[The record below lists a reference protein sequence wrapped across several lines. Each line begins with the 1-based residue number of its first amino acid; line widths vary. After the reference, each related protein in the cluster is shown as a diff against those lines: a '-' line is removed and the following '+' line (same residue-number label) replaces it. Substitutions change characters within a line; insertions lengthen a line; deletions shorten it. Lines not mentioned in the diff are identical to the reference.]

1 MKKPVIITAVLILF
15 VVAMIIMEDQK
26 KKIFGS
32 EWENQTIFHINREPP
47 RAHFFPFETE
57 QLAREGDLEKSAYYK
72 SLNGSWKFHFAPNPK
87 KIAAG
92 FEQLDFPVHTWQDI
106 QVPGHWELQGW
117 SVPIYL
123 DEEYPFT
130 PDPPFVPHEYNAVGS
145 FVRYFN
151 RNEDWLDR
159 DIFIRFGGVRSAFY
173 LWING
178 VLVGYSQGSK
188 TPAEFDITRHVV
200 RGRNK
205 IAVQVYR
212 FSDGSYL
219 EGQDTWLV
227 SGRERDVYLYAPPK
241 VRIADFFVQADLD
254 DSYRSGTL
262 HLDVDLL
269 NQERYTGK
277 YRIQVKLK
285 KDRRTLLNLEKKH
298 HK

>member
-87 KIAAG
+87 KIVSG
-92 FEQLDFPVHTWQDI
+92 FEQPDFPVDTWQDI

-145 FVRYFN
+145 YVRYFKL
-151 RNEDWLDR
+151 NEDWLDR
-159 DIFIRFGGVRSAFY
+159 DIFIRFGGVRLS
-173 LWING
+173 LIH
-178 VLVGYSQGSK
+178 
-188 TPAEFDITRHVV
+188 I
-200 RGRNK
+200 
-205 IAVQVYR
+205 
-212 FSDGSYL
+212 
-219 EGQDTWLV
+219 
-227 SGRERDVYLYAPPK
+227 
-241 VRIADFFVQADLD
+241 
-254 DSYRSGTL
+254 
-262 HLDVDLL
+262 
-269 NQERYTGK
+269 
-277 YRIQVKLK
+277 
-285 KDRRTLLNLEKKH
+285 
-298 HK
+298 